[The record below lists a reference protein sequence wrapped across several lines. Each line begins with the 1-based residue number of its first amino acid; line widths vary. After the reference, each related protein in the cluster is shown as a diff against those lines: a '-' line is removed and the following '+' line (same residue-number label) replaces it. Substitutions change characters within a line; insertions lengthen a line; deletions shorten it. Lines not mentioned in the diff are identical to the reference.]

1 MTLAGKE
8 TVILSAYLD
17 ITKEEIAE
25 HLVKAIEY
33 CKKRRFAILLGVES
47 NAHSDNWGHS
57 INKRGNDLVDQI
69 IQEGLEI
76 HNQGKEYTYESST
89 GKSVIDLTLSWNLK
103 TGLKYWKVH
112 KGLNHSDHN

>member
-1 MTLAGKE
+1 MTLEGKE

-57 INKRGNDLVDQI
+57 NNNRGNDLVDCI
-69 IQEGLEI
+69 MQEGLEI
-76 HNQGKEYTYESST
+76 HKKGKNMPMRALLENLSLISRPILVV
-89 GKSVIDLTLSWNLK
+89 GSVLM
-103 TGLKYWKVH
+103 
-112 KGLNHSDHN
+112 